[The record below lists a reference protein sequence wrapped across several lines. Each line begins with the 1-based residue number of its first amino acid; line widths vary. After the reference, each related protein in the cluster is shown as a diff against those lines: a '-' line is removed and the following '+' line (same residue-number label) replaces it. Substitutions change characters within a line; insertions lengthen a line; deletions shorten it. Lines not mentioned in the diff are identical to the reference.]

1 MKKQVLMIV
10 LSGVLVLSGC
20 GTETSNP
27 QTDLTGDQNLSI
39 TSTGMNTQQA
49 IKDYLAAANADVQKV
64 KVATGDN
71 IIVDYIGRLDD
82 HNVFDT
88 SVESIAKASEKYN
101 PNRDYEA
108 GLEFTVGAGQM
119 IAGFDAGVVGM
130 KLGETKTLK
139 IPADQAY
146 GQKKD
151 ELIGKIPL
159 EQVGDLSGVSVGT
172 QVLLG
177 GKIPATITEITDK
190 DITVDANHELAGK
203 DLIFDVTIKKITPAK

>member
-1 MKKQVLMIV
+1 MKKQVLMIA
-10 LSGVLVLSGC
+10 LAGMLVLAGC
-20 GTETSNP
+20 GNSNTTTDSTADET
-27 QTDLTGDQNLSI
+27 LSI

-49 IKDYLAAANADVQKV
+49 IKDYLTAANTHIQKE
-64 KVATGDN
+64 KVATGDK

-88 SVESIAKASEKYN
+88 SVESIAKASGKYN

-151 ELIGKIPL
+151 ELIRKIPL

>member
-1 MKKQVLMIV
+1 MIA
-10 LSGVLVLSGC
+10 LAGMLVLAGC
-20 GTETSNP
+20 GNSNTTTDSTADET
-27 QTDLTGDQNLSI
+27 LSI

-49 IKDYLAAANADVQKV
+49 IKDYLAAANTDIQKA
-64 KVATGDN
+64 KVASGDK

-88 SVESIAKASEKYN
+88 SVESIAKASGKYN
-101 PNRDYEA
+101 PHRDYEA

-146 GQKKD
+146 GEKKD

-172 QVLLG
+172 KVLLG
-177 GKIPATITEITDK
+177 EHIPATITEITDK

-203 DLIFDVTIKKITPAK
+203 DLIFDVTIKKISPAK

>member
-1 MKKQVLMIV
+1 MIA
-10 LSGVLVLSGC
+10 LAGMLVLAGC
-20 GTETSNP
+20 GNSNTTTDSTADET
-27 QTDLTGDQNLSI
+27 LSI

-49 IKDYLAAANADVQKV
+49 IKDYLTAANTDIQKE
-64 KVATGDN
+64 KVATGDK

-88 SVESIAKASEKYN
+88 SVESIAKASGKYN

>member
-1 MKKQVLMIV
+1 MIA
-10 LSGVLVLSGC
+10 LAGMLVLAGC

-27 QTDLTGDQNLSI
+27 QTNLTGDQNLSI

-88 SVESIAKASEKYN
+88 SVESIAKASGKYN
-101 PNRDYEA
+101 PNKKYEA

>member
-1 MKKQVLMIV
+1 MKKQVLMIA
-10 LSGVLVLSGC
+10 LAGMLVLAGC

-27 QTDLTGDQNLSI
+27 QADLTGDQNLSI

-88 SVESIAKASEKYN
+88 SVESIAKASGKYN

-151 ELIGKIPL
+151 ELIEKIPL

>member
-1 MKKQVLMIV
+1 MKKQVLMIA
-10 LSGVLVLSGC
+10 LAGMLVLAGC
-20 GTETSNP
+20 GNSNTTTDSTADET
-27 QTDLTGDQNLSI
+27 LSI

-49 IKDYLAAANADVQKV
+49 IKDYLAAANTDIQKA
-64 KVATGDN
+64 KVASGDK

-88 SVESIAKASEKYN
+88 SVESIAKASGKYN
-101 PNRDYEA
+101 PHRDYEA

-146 GQKKD
+146 GEKKD

-172 QVLLG
+172 KVLLG
-177 GKIPATITEITDK
+177 EHIPATITEITDK

-203 DLIFDVTIKKITPAK
+203 DLIFDVTIKKISPAK

>member
-1 MKKQVLMIV
+1 MKKQVLMIA
-10 LSGVLVLSGC
+10 LAGMLVLAGC
-20 GTETSNP
+20 GNSNTT
-27 QTDLTGDQNLSI
+27 TDLTGDQNLSI

-49 IKDYLAAANADVQKV
+49 IKDYLTAANTDIQKA
-64 KVATGDN
+64 KVASGDK

-88 SVESIAKASEKYN
+88 SVESIAKASGKYN
-101 PNRDYEA
+101 PHRDYEA

-159 EQVGDLSGVSVGT
+159 EQVGDISGVSVGT

-177 GKIPATITEITDK
+177 ETIPATITEITDK